1 MKSIF
6 SFASLLLLLT
16 FVSCKNET
24 GTTTDTPSAEAKVE
38 GSVSDNEA
46 TGNPNTEITA
56 TGPTTTMTL
65 DKTDYKF
72 ETVKEGEIV
81 ETTVKVTNTGKEP
94 LVIVSCK
101 GSCGCTTPKCP
112 TTPIAPGQSA
122 DVPIKFDT
130 HGKPGSQ
137 SKDVTITANTVPAQT
152 KFRIHGEVER
162 VEKNGEAKAEDRH

>member
-6 SFASLLLLLT
+6 SFASLFLLLT

-24 GTTTDTPSAEAKVE
+24 ASTENASAEAKVE
-38 GSVSDNEA
+38 GTVSDKEA
-46 TGNPNTEITA
+46 TGNPNEEITA

-72 ETVKEGEIV
+72 DKVKEGEVV

-162 VEKNGEAKAEDRH
+162 VEKNGEAKPEDRH

>member
-1 MKSIF
+1 MKSLF
-6 SFASLLLLLT
+6 SFASFVLLLSFT
-16 FVSCKNET
+16 SCKSDST
-24 GTTTDTPSAEAKVE
+24 ATAGTAEAKAE
-38 GSVSDNEA
+38 GAVSDKEA
-46 TGNPNTEITA
+46 TGHPNEVVTH

-72 ETVKEGEIV
+72 DNVKEGDIV
-81 ETTVKVTNTGKEP
+81 ETSVKITNTGTEP

-152 KFRIHGEVER
+152 KFRIHGEVDR
-162 VEKNGEAKAEDRH
+162 VKKDGDDKK